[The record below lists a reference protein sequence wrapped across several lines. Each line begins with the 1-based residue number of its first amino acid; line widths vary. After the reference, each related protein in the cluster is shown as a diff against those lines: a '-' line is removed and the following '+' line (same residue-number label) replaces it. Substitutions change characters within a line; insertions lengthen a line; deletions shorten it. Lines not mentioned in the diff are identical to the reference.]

1 MPEAYPEPI
10 TEMVIDIE
18 DFMWSTQDHAR
29 DHLAL
34 FYDIDNLPEDPAD
47 PDRLYWSAAVE
58 AVASCASKGPNGEVE
73 LLSGETIEQLLEL
86 AELSD
91 VDTVVYLQALALYC
105 KRRTQQ
111 RKRGRPPL
119 TPDEQLRRALEH
131 FEPEKWYH

>member
-34 FYDIDNLPEDPAD
+34 FYDLDELPENPDH
-47 PDRLYWSAAVE
+47 PDRIYWSAVIE
-58 AVASCASKGPNGEVE
+58 AVASCATKGPNGEVD
-73 LLSGETIEQLLEL
+73 LLSAETIESLLGT
-86 AELSD
+86 AEQSE
-91 VDTVVYLQALALYC
+91 VDTTVFLQTLAMYC
-105 KRRTQQ
+105 KRRSQQ
-111 RKRGRPPL
+111 RKRGRPVLSPE
-119 TPDEQLRRALEH
+119 EQLERALDH